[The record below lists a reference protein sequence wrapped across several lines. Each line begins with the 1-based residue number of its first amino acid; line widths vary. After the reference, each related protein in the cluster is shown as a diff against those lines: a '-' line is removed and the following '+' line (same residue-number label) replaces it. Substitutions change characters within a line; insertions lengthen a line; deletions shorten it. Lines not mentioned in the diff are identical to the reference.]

1 MAILELSLSSLSQSP
16 GATMRASVLLVLALL
31 ALAPIVSNARD
42 EFEEDDD
49 DFATVETDAD
59 EEEDTVVKVETV
71 RENEVV
77 YLVPQTPKEAYFS
90 EHFDDSEAVMDK
102 KWIRKVKTLFGMCVI
117 IDVCDPWTA

>member
-1 MAILELSLSSLSQSP
+1 MSLSSPSQSP

-42 EFEEDDD
+42 EFEEEDD
-49 DFATVETDAD
+49 DFATVETDAE

-77 YLVPQTPKEAYFS
+77 YLTPETPKEAFFS
-90 EHFDDSEAVMDK
+90 EHFDDAEATMDK
-102 KWIRKVKTLFGMCVI
+102 KWIREVLTI
-117 IDVCDPWTA
+117 PST